1 MKKTLIITLLLPI
14 LLFSGLAFSG
24 IPADNKISHSEWNTL
39 LNKFVNTDGMV
50 DYSGLIKEKTKLQA
64 YLEMLGQNMPDDSWK
79 NNEKLT
85 YWINAYNAFTIDLII
100 RNYPLKSIMDI
111 EKAWDIKFIQIGA
124 KTYSLNDI
132 EHEIIRKEFNEPRIH
147 FALVC
152 AAVSCPPLRN
162 EAFIAAKLETQ
173 LQEQTV
179 KFINNPDKN
188 NIWENSAKVSQIFNW
203 FNEDFTKAGTVQD
216 YLNKFSKTKLS
227 PKAKIEFMDYSWDL
241 NEQN

>member
-111 EKAWDIKFIQIGA
+111 EKAWDIMFIQIGA
-124 KTYSLNDI
+124 KTF
-132 EHEIIRKEFNEPRIH
+132 R
-147 FALVC
+147 ALAMAPIGP
-152 AAVSCPPLRN
+152 AAPL
-162 EAFIAAKLETQ
+162 AA
-173 LQEQTV
+173 
-179 KFINNPDKN
+179 P
-188 NIWENSAKVSQIFNW
+188 
-203 FNEDFTKAGTVQD
+203 
-216 YLNKFSKTKLS
+216 
-227 PKAKIEFMDYSWDL
+227 
-241 NEQN
+241 